1 MSICFNGY
9 GESVATF
16 DADNTVEAGMFVV
29 MDENYSVKAASE
41 GDEVFGY
48 CLSVRDGCAAV
59 QLEGYVEAPVS
70 GEISLGS
77 GQLAAASATAIAQG
91 ESGPYYKVVY
101 VTDGVVGFIL

>member
-1 MSICFNGY
+1 MNIYFRGY
-9 GESVATF
+9 GENVATF
-16 DADNTVEAGMFVV
+16 EADNTVEAGMFVV
-29 MDENYSVKAASE
+29 MDENYSVKAAGA

-48 CLSVRDGCAAV
+48 CLSVRDGFAAV

-77 GQLAAASATAIAQG
+77 GQLAAASSTEIAQG

-101 VTDGVVGFIL
+101 VTEDVVGFIL